1 MESAVTKG
9 RDLLSGRLFVLY
21 TPEELARA
29 AAGRLWG
36 IARERAMV
44 LGRSGKGA
52 RRITVAL
59 SGGDTPRL
67 TLAALSSEPYRSR
80 FPWDL
85 VHIYQVDERW
95 VSPGDAS
102 SNQRMLRETLVSRA
116 PIPPD
121 HFHPVDTSLPDPREG
136 VRRYEEVLRRA
147 FRETTGGFPRF
158 DAVLLG
164 LGADGHT
171 ASLFPGSPVLDEGT
185 AWVAKA
191 EGGDPPVP
199 RITMTLPLLNA
210 SSHVI
215 FLVSGKEKALV
226 LETILTGK
234 GAGLPASRVAPRRG
248 KVTFLADADAAS
260 RIGGKSA
267 PAPGVGDVRNRKGG
281 AA

>member
-1 MESAVTKG
+1 MEGGVTKG
-9 RDLLSGRLFVLY
+9 KDLLSGRLFVLS
-21 TPEELARA
+21 TTEELARA

-36 IARERAMV
+36 ITRERATV

-59 SGGDTPRL
+59 SGGNTPRL
-67 TLAALSSEPYRSR
+67 MLSALSSEPYRSR

-85 VHIYQVDERW
+85 VHFYQVDERW
-95 VSPGDAS
+95 VSSDDAS

-116 PIPPD
+116 PVPPD
-121 HFHPVDTSLPDPREG
+121 HFHPVDTSLSDPREG
-136 VRRYEEVLRRA
+136 VRRYEEMLRRA
-147 FRETTGGFPRF
+147 FPETKGGFPRF

-185 AWVAKA
+185 DWVAKTK
-191 EGGDPPVP
+191 GGDPPVP
-199 RITMTLPLLNA
+199 RITLTLPLLNA

-226 LETILTGK
+226 LEKILTGK

-260 RIGGKSA
+260 RLEGESA
-267 PAPGVGDVRNRKGG
+267 PAPRGGDVRDRKGG

>member
-1 MESAVTKG
+1 MEGAVTKG
-9 RDLLSGRLFVLY
+9 RDLLSGRLFVLS

-59 SGGDTPRL
+59 SGGNTPRL

-116 PIPPD
+116 PLPPD
-121 HFHPVDTSLPDPREG
+121 HFHPVDTSLPDLQEG
-136 VRRYEEVLRRA
+136 VRRYEEMLRRA

-164 LGADGHT
+164 LGTDGHT

-185 AWVAKA
+185 AWVVKT

-199 RITMTLPLLNA
+199 RITLTLPLLNA

-248 KVTFLADADAAS
+248 KITFLADADAAS
-260 RIGGKSA
+260 RIEGKSA
-267 PAPGVGDVRNRKGG
+267 PPPGVGDVRNRKGG

>member
-1 MESAVTKG
+1 MEGAVTKG
-9 RDLLSGRLFVLY
+9 RDLLSGRLFVLS

-44 LGRSGKGA
+44 LARSGKGA

-59 SGGDTPRL
+59 SGGNTPRP

-95 VSPGDAS
+95 VSPEDAS

-136 VRRYEEVLRRA
+136 VRRYEEMLRRA

-164 LGADGHT
+164 LGTDGHT

-185 AWVAKA
+185 AWVGKA

-199 RITMTLPLLNA
+199 RITLTLPLLNA

-215 FLVSGKEKALV
+215 FLVSGREKALV
-226 LETILTGK
+226 LEKILTGK

-260 RIGGKSA
+260 RLEGESA
-267 PAPGVGDVRNRKGG
+267 PAPGVGDVRNGKGG